1 MEKEMRGGR
10 DGGGRDGRDGGGR
23 DGGRDGGGRDG
34 RDGGRGNRDEGQDN
48 GQGRKSNV
56 RSKYRTEYSGDHVF
70 DYKDPASL
78 TRFVGDAGKIT
89 PARISKLSLSQQK
102 QVSAAV
108 KKARNL
114 ALLPSGTDAYDTSP
128 RPELIS
134 PVPFEA

>member
-1 MEKEMRGGR
+1 MEKGFDKENGR
-10 DGGGRDGRDGGGR
+10 E
-23 DGGRDGGGRDG
+23 
-34 RDGGRGNRDEGQDN
+34 GNR
-48 GQGRKSNV
+48 KNV
-56 RSKYRTEYSGDHVF
+56 RSKYRTEYAGDHIF

-89 PARISKLSLSQQK
+89 PARISKLSLAQQK
-102 QVSAAV
+102 QVSSAV

-114 ALLPSGTDAYDTSP
+114 ALLPSGTDAFDTSP